1 MVNAKGESQMIG
13 ENGPSSS
20 SLLNDGR
27 ADVVRLG
34 GGFPTARAA
43 VMVGIRQSLF
53 LREYCVEFSTR
64 GVFGSFNKKSAL
76 LTSIIILCWD
86 IHNFSCPRFA
96 IGCIWSHSSPS
107 QVSGGVISF
116 CNTV

>member
-34 GGFPTARAA
+34 GGFPTAVAA
-43 VMVGIRQSLF
+43 DMVGIGRSLF
-53 LREYCVEFSTR
+53 LRGYRVEFSTR
-64 GVFGSFNKKSAL
+64 GIFESFNEKV
-76 LTSIIILCWD
+76 C
-86 IHNFSCPRFA
+86 
-96 IGCIWSHSSPS
+96 
-107 QVSGGVISF
+107 
-116 CNTV
+116 